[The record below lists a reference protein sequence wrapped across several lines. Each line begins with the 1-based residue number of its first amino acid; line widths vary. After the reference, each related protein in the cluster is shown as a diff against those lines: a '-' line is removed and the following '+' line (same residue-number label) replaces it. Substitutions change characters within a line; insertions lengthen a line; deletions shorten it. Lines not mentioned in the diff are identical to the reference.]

1 MIRALRLIVRNWP
14 LKLGALALSTL
25 LYSGLVLSQT
35 TRDFPGT
42 IPIIAAN
49 QPSDVILLT
58 PLGLVSDIRYV
69 ASTDV
74 GLRIGQ
80 ETFRATVNLAG
91 VDPSAGHVSLT
102 VSVTALD
109 DRVQVLDFQPRQI
122 TVQLDRTASRQVP
135 VKALIVQ
142 PLPSGVDIGN
152 PTVDQTTATV
162 TGPQSMVSQV
172 AEVDARVSVDASG
185 IDVNQEV
192 ALVAIDNQG
201 NEISPDNV
209 EINPATVRVKL
220 AVFTDR
226 KTRSVP
232 VSPVVVGTPAAGFE
246 IASLSVQPIVVS
258 VEGDANDLSSLD
270 QADTAAVSVSGASSD
285 VVQRVALALPDG
297 IQAIGD
303 GTVVVTIRLRAVSA
317 TRTFD
322 AGLVLAG
329 ASPDK
334 IYQLSTTHVLVTI
347 GGSVADLDRLQGGSL
362 VLTLD
367 VSGLGDGPHRLL
379 PTPNLTTGLTM
390 LSVSPSPIVVTISTP
405 APSPT

>member
-1 MIRALRLIVRNWP
+1 
-14 LKLGALALSTL
+14 
-25 LYSGLVLSQT
+25 
-35 TRDFPGT
+35 
-42 IPIIAAN
+42 
-49 QPSDVILLT
+49 
-58 PLGLVSDIRYV
+58 
-69 ASTDV
+69 
-74 GLRIGQ
+74 
-80 ETFRATVNLAG
+80 
-91 VDPSAGHVSLT
+91 
-102 VSVTALD
+102 
-109 DRVQVLDFQPRQI
+109 
-122 TVQLDRTASRQVP
+122 VP

-142 PLPSGVDIGN
+142 PLPSGVDIGD
-152 PTVDQTTATV
+152 PTLDQTTATV
-162 TGPQSMVSQV
+162 SGPQSTVSQV
-172 AEVDARVSVDASG
+172 AEVDARVTVDASG

-192 ALVAIDNQG
+192 ALIAIDNQG
-201 NEISPDNV
+201 NEISPENV

-246 IASLSVQPIVVS
+246 IASVSVQPIVVS
-258 VEGDANDLSSLD
+258 VEGDANDLSNLD
-270 QADTAAVSVSGASSD
+270 QADTAPVSVSGASSD
-285 VVQRVALALPDG
+285 VVQRISLALPDG

-303 GTVVVTIRLRAVSA
+303 GTVQVTIRMRAVSA

-329 ASPDK
+329 SSPDK

-347 GGSVADLDRLQGGSL
+347 GGSVADLDRLQGGSF

-367 VSGLGDGPHRLL
+367 VNGLEDGPHRLL

-405 APSPT
+405 TPSPT